1 MKKKKISI
9 VDGIIDVFTY
19 FDDKRFH
26 LPDDITDLPPDDL
39 RACHKYWGENYVF
52 CMNKLSF
59 MQAKIKNLEHLRS
72 KRYRKKFIEFKERRL
87 ANDLARAKAEDS
99 NSVQKYDE
107 RLRIYRTHESLW
119 INLMQSC
126 DTFKAICSRDQSYR
140 EKELDHYNRR
150 GGQGR

>member
-1 MKKKKISI
+1 MAKSTVSI
-9 VDGIIDVFTY
+9 EDGIINVYTY
-19 FDDKRFH
+19 FDDEKFR
-26 LPDDITDLPPDDL
+26 LPEDITELPPDDL

-52 CMNKLSF
+52 CMNRVSF
-59 MQAKIKNLEHLRS
+59 IQGKIKSTEYLRN

-99 NSVQKYDE
+99 KSVQKYDD
-107 RLRIYRTHESLW
+107 RLIVYRLHESRW

-126 DTFKAICSRDQSYR
+126 DTLKAVCSRDQSYR
-140 EKELDHYNRR
+140 EKELDHYNKR